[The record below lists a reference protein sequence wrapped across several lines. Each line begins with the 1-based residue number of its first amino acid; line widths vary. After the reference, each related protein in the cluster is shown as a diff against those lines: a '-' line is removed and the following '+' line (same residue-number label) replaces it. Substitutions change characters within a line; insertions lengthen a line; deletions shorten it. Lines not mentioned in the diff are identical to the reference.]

1 MSDPSSFISNP
12 PSTVVKVVNTSR
24 AELNGLLGI
33 AVQFDAG
40 RGRYLIH
47 MVNDQQTMALKPEN
61 LVKASTMESIKAQY
75 QQFQNDPRM
84 KGEIQKYHNLIQTK
98 TGIKPQYLFGAVL
111 ALIVMAIYWFGFSK
125 TLMLLS
131 TMLLLAILA
140 GPDLIQGAGYKTVL
154 RNFPMR
160 SREAIEQSA
169 PFLKGRIT
177 NSMAAA
183 LVAVM
188 VVFSLQSLIFGGG
201 ARKVASTAAAAAT
214 AKGTTYSLATV
225 SSDQLE
231 QAYKL
236 GFNDATSGKEFGFSS
251 VETLIEASKL
261 AAMDAELDDEFASG
275 GYASRTT
282 ITPPPPQRSFISK
295 IGFSQAMSA
304 FYLYR
309 TAMEIGTDA
318 NGRFSPQLFLA
329 QVQTQEVWKL
339 GILGFTMYNLLKV
352 FW

>member
-1 MSDPSSFISNP
+1 MADPSSFISNP

-24 AELNGLLGI
+24 AEVNGLLGI

-61 LVKASTMESIKAQY
+61 LVKASTVESIKAQY

-84 KGEIQKYHNLIQTK
+84 KAEIQKYCNLIQTK
-98 TGIKPQYLFGAVL
+98 TGIKPQYLGGAVL
-111 ALIVMAIYWFGFSK
+111 VVIAMAIYWFGFSK

-131 TMLLLAILA
+131 TMLLLAVLA
-140 GPDLIQGAGYKTVL
+140 GPDLVQGADYKTVL

-177 NSMAAA
+177 NPMAAG

-201 ARKVASTAAAAAT
+201 ARKVTAAAAAAT
-214 AKGTTYSLATV
+214 AKGTTSSLAAI
-225 SSDQLE
+225 SADQLE

-236 GFNDATSGKEFGFSS
+236 GFDDATNGKEFGFST
-251 VETLIEASKL
+251 VETLIQASKL
-261 AAMDAELDDEFASG
+261 AAMDAELDDEFSAG
-275 GYASRTT
+275 GYASTT
-282 ITPPPPQRSFISK
+282 TMTPPPQRSFISK
-295 IGFSQAMSA
+295 IGFSQAMSV

-318 NGRFSPQLFLA
+318 DGRFSPQLFLA

-339 GILGFTMYNLLKV
+339 GILGFTIYNLLKV
-352 FW
+352 FL